1 MAPVHGHFSESLWRR
16 EIPVLS
22 AAKKVDH
29 FLGRGVRPE
38 DEPNISDE
46 SGTGTG
52 TGTETETGNET
63 ETGDQESPWSPEM
76 CICQRR
82 WDSNNSRQSSP
93 HLPEGEKGFYVRQ
106 GVPLFKATL
115 NGDREKTQQILNR
128 NERTLLRSS
137 LTEGHETALH
147 VAVGARQAAVVKEL
161 VGRMES
167 QDLELRDG
175 RGNTALC
182 VAVATGSVKIAKIL
196 MEKNAELA
204 FIRGADNKTPL
215 YIAALKSSKD
225 LYWNLGLNFADLAI
239 KILKV
244 LRDLAWARD
253 SDDETALGILARKPS
268 AFAGESSTPKTLIA
282 KCFGTNTISM
292 QNTAIELTKLLCETM
307 SSDERKSFG
316 ETIDHA
322 SKLLFE
328 AARLGNYKF
337 LAVLIG
343 SFPDLIF
350 RKDETNKSIFHIA
363 VLHRHASIFNHI
375 HNLGLQKDLIMLYR
389 VRYPDQENTS
399 IIYIMLHL
407 AAKLPSL
414 DRLSIVSGAAL
425 QMQRELLW
433 FKEVENLTQPSEREK
448 RDSRDKLTPRELFTK
463 EHEELRKAGEKWMK
477 STAQSGMI
485 VATLITA
492 VVFTTASS
500 VPGGT
505 NDKDGTPRDITKTM
519 FHVFAVSDSVAMC
532 SSIISTLMFL
542 SIITSRYAE
551 EDFLVRL
558 PLKLA
563 AGLTALLVSMMAL
576 MVSFSAIYFLNYSQL
591 SKLKWVPVLTS
602 ALSFLPAALFVLL
615 QYHLLHDVF
624 RSTFGSKHIF
634 RPDKSTF

>member
-1 MAPVHGHFSESLWRR
+1 
-16 EIPVLS
+16 
-22 AAKKVDH
+22 
-29 FLGRGVRPE
+29 
-38 DEPNISDE
+38 
-46 SGTGTG
+46 
-52 TGTETETGNET
+52 
-63 ETGDQESPWSPEM
+63 
-76 CICQRR
+76 
-82 WDSNNSRQSSP
+82 
-93 HLPEGEKGFYVRQ
+93 
-106 GVPLFKATL
+106 VPLYKATL

-147 VAVGARQAAVVKEL
+147 VAVGARQAAIVKEL

-167 QDLELRDG
+167 EDLELRDV

-196 MEKNAELA
+196 MEKKAELE

-215 YIAALKSSKD
+215 YIAAVSGCPEMVRF
-225 LYWNLGLNFADLAI
+225 LYEIYKQHISHLTDEAEQRDMFLAFI
-239 KILKV
+239 H
-244 LRDLAWARD
+244 A
-253 SDDETALGILARKPS
+253 
-268 AFAGESSTPKTLIA
+268 
-282 KCFGTNTISM
+282 
-292 QNTAIELTKLLCETM
+292 AIELTKLLCETM
-307 SSDERKSFG
+307 SSDEGKSFR

-322 SKLLFE
+322 SELLFE

-375 HNLGLQKDLIMLYR
+375 HNLGLQKDLIMLHR
-389 VRYPDQENTS
+389 VDYPDQKNPSNNQENPSSNQENPSSNQENTS
-399 IIYIMLHL
+399 ITYIMLHL

-414 DRLSIVSGAAL
+414 DRLTIVSGPAL

-448 RDSRDKLTPRELFTK
+448 RDSKYHLTPRELFTK
-463 EHEELRKAGEKWMK
+463 EHEELRKAGEEWMK

-492 VVFTTASS
+492 VVFTIASS

-505 NDKDGTPRDITKTM
+505 NGENGTPSNITKTM

-591 SKLKWVPVLTS
+591 GKLKWVPVLTS

>member
-1 MAPVHGHFSESLWRR
+1 MLE
-16 EIPVLS
+16 VL
-22 AAKKVDH
+22 
-29 FLGRGVRPE
+29 G
-38 DEPNISDE
+38 
-46 SGTGTG
+46 
-52 TGTETETGNET
+52 
-63 ETGDQESPWSPEM
+63 
-76 CICQRR
+76 
-82 WDSNNSRQSSP
+82 
-93 HLPEGEKGFYVRQ
+93 
-106 GVPLFKATL
+106 
-115 NGDREKTQQILNR
+115 
-128 NERTLLRSS
+128 
-137 LTEGHETALH
+137 
-147 VAVGARQAAVVKEL
+147 
-161 VGRMES
+161 
-167 QDLELRDG
+167 
-175 RGNTALC
+175 
-182 VAVATGSVKIAKIL
+182 
-196 MEKNAELA
+196 
-204 FIRGADNKTPL
+204 
-215 YIAALKSSKD
+215 
-225 LYWNLGLNFADLAI
+225 
-239 KILKV
+239 
-244 LRDLAWARD
+244 DLAWARD

-268 AFAGESSTPKTLIA
+268 AFAGESSTTLKTLIA

-307 SSDERKSFG
+307 SSDDRKSFR

-322 SKLLFE
+322 SELLFE

-337 LAVLIG
+337 LAVVIG

-375 HNLGLQKDLIMLYR
+375 HNLGLQKDLIMLHR
-389 VRYPDQENTS
+389 
-399 IIYIMLHL
+399 
-407 AAKLPSL
+407 
-414 DRLSIVSGAAL
+414 
-425 QMQRELLW
+425 
-433 FKEVENLTQPSEREK
+433 EVENLTQPSEREK
-448 RDSRDKLTPRELFTK
+448 RDSKYKLTPRELFTK
-463 EHEELRKAGEKWMK
+463 EHEKLRKDGEEWMK
-477 STAQSGMI
+477 STAEQGMI

-505 NDKDGTPRDITKTM
+505 NGENGTPSNITKTM

>member
-1 MAPVHGHFSESLWRR
+1 CPSKE
-16 EIPVLS
+16 
-22 AAKKVDH
+22 
-29 FLGRGVRPE
+29 
-38 DEPNISDE
+38 
-46 SGTGTG
+46 
-52 TGTETETGNET
+52 
-63 ETGDQESPWSPEM
+63 
-76 CICQRR
+76 
-82 WDSNNSRQSSP
+82 
-93 HLPEGEKGFYVRQ
+93 FYV
-106 GVPLFKATL
+106 FF
-115 NGDREKTQQILNR
+115 
-128 NERTLLRSS
+128 S
-137 LTEGHETALH
+137 LIPG
-147 VAVGARQAAVVKEL
+147 
-161 VGRMES
+161 
-167 QDLELRDG
+167 
-175 RGNTALC
+175 
-182 VAVATGSVKIAKIL
+182 
-196 MEKNAELA
+196 
-204 FIRGADNKTPL
+204 
-215 YIAALKSSKD
+215 
-225 LYWNLGLNFADLAI
+225 
-239 KILKV
+239 
-244 LRDLAWARD
+244 
-253 SDDETALGILARKPS
+253 
-268 AFAGESSTPKTLIA
+268 
-282 KCFGTNTISM
+282 FGTNTISM

-307 SSDERKSFG
+307 SSDEGKSFR

-322 SKLLFE
+322 SELLFE

-375 HNLGLQKDLIMLYR
+375 HNLGLQKDLIMLHR
-389 VRYPDQENTS
+389 VDYPDQKNPSNNQENPSSNQENPSSNQENTS
-399 IIYIMLHL
+399 ITYIMLHL

-414 DRLSIVSGAAL
+414 DRLTIVSGPAL

-448 RDSRDKLTPRELFTK
+448 RDSKYHLTPRELFTK
-463 EHEELRKAGEKWMK
+463 EHEELRKAGEEWMK

-492 VVFTTASS
+492 VVFTIASS

-505 NDKDGTPRDITKTM
+505 NGENGTPSNITKTM

-591 SKLKWVPVLTS
+591 GKLKWVPVLTS

>member
-1 MAPVHGHFSESLWRR
+1 MFFLCL
-16 EIPVLS
+16 IP
-22 AAKKVDH
+22 
-29 FLGRGVRPE
+29 G
-38 DEPNISDE
+38 
-46 SGTGTG
+46 
-52 TGTETETGNET
+52 
-63 ETGDQESPWSPEM
+63 
-76 CICQRR
+76 
-82 WDSNNSRQSSP
+82 
-93 HLPEGEKGFYVRQ
+93 
-106 GVPLFKATL
+106 
-115 NGDREKTQQILNR
+115 
-128 NERTLLRSS
+128 
-137 LTEGHETALH
+137 
-147 VAVGARQAAVVKEL
+147 
-161 VGRMES
+161 
-167 QDLELRDG
+167 
-175 RGNTALC
+175 
-182 VAVATGSVKIAKIL
+182 
-196 MEKNAELA
+196 
-204 FIRGADNKTPL
+204 
-215 YIAALKSSKD
+215 
-225 LYWNLGLNFADLAI
+225 
-239 KILKV
+239 
-244 LRDLAWARD
+244 
-253 SDDETALGILARKPS
+253 
-268 AFAGESSTPKTLIA
+268 
-282 KCFGTNTISM
+282 FGTNTISV

-414 DRLSIVSGAAL
+414 DRLTIVSGAAL

-448 RDSRDKLTPRELFTK
+448 RDSKYKLTPRELFTK
-463 EHEELRKAGEKWMK
+463 EHEKLRKDGEEWMK
-477 STAQSGMI
+477 STAEQGMI

-505 NDKDGTPRDITKTM
+505 NGENGTPSNITKTM